1 MKITFYR
8 QVFVLA
14 LVSDFAVAGI
24 DVVEAA
30 GAATVAPVR
39 DSNPASSIMAGEDE
53 RRRRCLDLRRAK
65 YDDKRQMID
74 SLKLELKSLQT
85 TTPNSQMT
93 TPNIVHDNPE
103 QGAFLS
109 ERRRFYEV
117 DFLSNCNILPP

>member
-8 QVFVLA
+8 LVFVLA

-39 DSNPASSIMAGEDE
+39 DLNPASSIMAGEDE

-85 TTPNSQMT
+85 TPSSQMT
-93 TPNIVHDNPE
+93 TPNILHENPE

-109 ERRRFYEV
+109 ERKRFDEV
-117 DFLSNCNILPP
+117 DFLSNCNSLPP

>member
-8 QVFVLA
+8 QVFALA

-30 GAATVAPVR
+30 GAARVAPVR
-39 DSNPASSIMAGEDE
+39 DSNPSSIMAGEDE

-65 YDDKRQMID
+65 YDDKLQMID

-85 TTPNSQMT
+85 TPSSQMT
-93 TPNIVHDNPE
+93 TPNILHDNPD

-109 ERRRFYEV
+109 ERKRF
-117 DFLSNCNILPP
+117 